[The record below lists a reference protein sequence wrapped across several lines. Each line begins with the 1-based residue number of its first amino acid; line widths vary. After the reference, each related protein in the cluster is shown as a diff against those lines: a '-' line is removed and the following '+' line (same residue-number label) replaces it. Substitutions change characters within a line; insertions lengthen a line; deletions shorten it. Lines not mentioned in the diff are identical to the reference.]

1 MDFDSLL
8 QILNGKF
15 YMACKEAFNDH
26 FDAVK
31 YFPVNARWG
40 YTPFGEKTSK
50 EKYEQNEKRINKIE
64 ETAKWL
70 TSCWTENRNNILMWQ
85 TYTKGYCGVCIES
98 TICDF
103 IKSIKHNNYNILC
116 GKVDYGCYSPS
127 MRTKEYAFNEL
138 PQYKDEKEIRFYFL
152 NNKDQYTNEQKKIHR
167 LSYNVFDIE
176 PEKMI
181 DSIILSPFIR
191 SANSADMLKDLL
203 ENRFNF
209 LKGKIKTNIIKYI

>member
-1 MDFDSLL
+1 MHVGDIHHLE
-8 QILNGKF
+8 K
-15 YMACKEAFNDH
+15 
-26 FDAVK
+26 
-31 YFPVNARWG
+31 
-40 YTPFGEKTSK
+40 KTSK

-127 MRTKEYAFNEL
+127 MRTKEYAFNKL

>member
-15 YMACKEAFNDH
+15 YMACKETFNDH

-31 YFPVNARWG
+31 YFPVNARWE

-50 EKYEQNEKRINKIE
+50 EKYEKRINKIE

-127 MRTKEYAFNEL
+127 MRTKEYAFNKL

-191 SANSADMLKDLL
+191 SPNSADMLKDLL

-209 LKGKIKTNIIKYI
+209 LNGKIKTNIMKYI